1 MFCLNG
7 IVKRAVA
14 GTLESSDVFVEIE
27 PNESGM
33 KIEIDSV
40 VEKQFGESILRSARE
55 VLAEQGVENALVK
68 ITDRGALDC
77 VIRARVETA
86 VARAKEGN

>member
-1 MFCLNG
+1 MSD
-7 IVKRAVA
+7 ITKRAVA

-27 PNESGM
+27 PNSAGVR
-33 KIEIDSV
+33 IEIESV
-40 VEKQFGESILRSARE
+40 VENQFGESILNSARE
-55 VLAEQGVENALVK
+55 VLAEQGVESAYLK

-86 VARAKEGN
+86 IVRAKEDN